1 MSHQDTSDSKTEPQ
15 RILWVGCGG
24 LGKAAS
30 PVLFAQ
36 GHQVTAAQRSA
47 VDLPSDMAQLTV
59 DVTQLES
66 LSPLALGNWDIVII
80 TLTAPPGA
88 SSYQAIYV
96 DGLKNVLSVIQS
108 RGRQPLVLFASST
121 SVYAHNDGCW
131 VDELSH
137 TQPTGYSGL
146 TMLAAEAI
154 LAAANL
160 PSCAIRFSGIYGP
173 QRHNHLLQVLE
184 QGRICP
190 VRPEKYSNR
199 IHVDDCVAVLVH
211 LIDRYAR
218 GEPLESVYLASDGH
232 PAPLREVMEWLAED
246 RGIALSG
253 LIDDYRPTRGGNK
266 RCHATRLCNEGFTLL
281 FADFRQGL
289 AS

>member
-1 MSHQDTSDSKTEPQ
+1 MLHQDTSDSKTEPQ

-47 VDLPSDMAQLTV
+47 ADLPNDMTQLTV

-96 DGLKNVLSVIQS
+96 DGLRNVLSVIQS

-131 VDELSH
+131 VDELSD

-218 GEPLESVYLASDGH
+218 GETLESVYLASDGH

-246 RGIALSG
+246 RGIALPG

-266 RCHATRLCNEGFTLL
+266 RCRATRLCNEGFTPL
-281 FADFRQGL
+281 FANFRHGF

>member
-1 MSHQDTSDSKTEPQ
+1 MLHQNTPDSKTEPQ

-24 LGKAAS
+24 LGKAAG
-30 PVLFAQ
+30 PVLFAR
-36 GHQVTAAQRSA
+36 GHKVTAAQRST
-47 VDLPSDMAQLTV
+47 VDLPEDIAQLTV
-59 DVTQLES
+59 DVTQPES
-66 LSPLALGNWDIVII
+66 LSPLALANWDVVII
-80 TLTAPPGA
+80 TLTAPPSA

-96 DGLKNVLSVIQS
+96 DGLRNVLSVIQS
-108 RGRQPLVLFASST
+108 GGRQPLVLFASST

-131 VDELSH
+131 VDELSD
-137 TQPTGYSGL
+137 TQPSGYSGL

-199 IHVDDCVAVLVH
+199 IHVHDCVAVLVH

-218 GEPLESVYLASDGH
+218 AEPLESVYLASDGH

-246 RGIALSG
+246 KGIALPS

-266 RCHATRLCNEGFTLL
+266 RCRATRLCNEGFIPF
-281 FADFRQGL
+281 FADFRQGF

>member
-1 MSHQDTSDSKTEPQ
+1 MLHQDTSDSKTEPQ

-47 VDLPSDMAQLTV
+47 ADLPNDMTQLTV

-96 DGLKNVLSVIQS
+96 DGLRNVLSVIQS

-131 VDELSH
+131 VDELSD

-184 QGRICP
+184 HGRICP

-218 GEPLESVYLASDGH
+218 GEPLESVYLASDGQ

-246 RGIALSG
+246 RGIALPG

-266 RCHATRLCNEGFTLL
+266 RCRATRLCNEGFTPL
-281 FADFRQGL
+281 FANFRHGF